1 MIRYFFE
8 RVIRMERQEF
18 DEIILKNAESFFDYF
33 RLACIAVRNEKV
45 AETSAFLEKTFEK
58 LGAKKVEQ
66 WREEGANPVVFAEF
80 SGKSKET
87 ILFYN
92 HYDVQPPEPV
102 EEWNSDPFEPTIE
115 DERLIVRGACDDKG
129 ELVMRLALL
138 KYFNEHGGLP
148 VNVKFFVEGEEEVGS
163 PNVEKYIQAHLD
175 ELKCDACIWEGGQK
189 DANERFEIVVGLKG
203 IVAFEAEVKTSN
215 GDLHSSKSCYAPNA
229 AVRLTKGLAS
239 LFDDSGKILVEG
251 LNLTEDSLDR
261 TERALVKKMRC
272 NQKELKEND
281 GIIEDL
287 ITDDVSSAIVCE
299 PSLSINGLS
308 AGYEA
313 DGIKTIIPGFAKA
326 KLDCRLAPCQDPEES
341 FEKIQAQLE
350 KNGYPDIRL
359 TYLTGQP
366 GYRSDVHS
374 PFVKMVLKQA
384 EEIFGADGT
393 SYVLNSPIAG
403 PAYAFGRNLKV
414 PIAGFGIGYPGQKMH
429 APNENIRLS
438 DFCDAAWYL
447 KCLLE
452 KYR

>member
-1 MIRYFFE
+1 M
-8 RVIRMERQEF
+8 
-18 DEIILKNAESFFDYF
+18 
-33 RLACIAVRNEKV
+33 
-45 AETSAFLEKTFEK
+45 TPAF
-58 LGAKKVEQ
+58 
-66 WREEGANPVVFAEF
+66 
-80 SGKSKET
+80 GK
-87 ILFYN
+87 
-92 HYDVQPPEPV
+92 
-102 EEWNSDPFEPTIE
+102 
-115 DERLIVRGACDDKG
+115 
-129 ELVMRLALL
+129 
-138 KYFNEHGGLP
+138 
-148 VNVKFFVEGEEEVGS
+148 
-163 PNVEKYIQAHLD
+163 
-175 ELKCDACIWEGGQK
+175 GGQK
-189 DANERFEIVVGLKG
+189 DANERFEIVGGLKG

-287 ITDDVSSAIVCE
+287 ITDDVSSALVCE

-313 DGIKTIIPGFAKA
+313 DGIKTIIPGLAKA

>member
-8 RVIRMERQEF
+8 RVRRMERQEF

-33 RLACIAVRNEKV
+33 RLACIAVRNEEV
-45 AETSAFLEKTFEK
+45 AETSAFLEKTFEE
-58 LGAKKVEQ
+58 LGAKKFEQ
-66 WREEGANPVVFAEF
+66 CREEGANPVVFAEF

-189 DANERFEIVVGLKG
+189 DANERFEIVGGLKG

-281 GIIEDL
+281 GI
-287 ITDDVSSAIVCE
+287 
-299 PSLSINGLS
+299 
-308 AGYEA
+308 
-313 DGIKTIIPGFAKA
+313 KTIIPGFAKA

-359 TYLTGQP
+359 TYLTGQT

>member
-1 MIRYFFE
+1 
-8 RVIRMERQEF
+8 
-18 DEIILKNAESFFDYF
+18 
-33 RLACIAVRNEKV
+33 
-45 AETSAFLEKTFEK
+45 
-58 LGAKKVEQ
+58 
-66 WREEGANPVVFAEF
+66 
-80 SGKSKET
+80 
-87 ILFYN
+87 
-92 HYDVQPPEPV
+92 
-102 EEWNSDPFEPTIE
+102 
-115 DERLIVRGACDDKG
+115 
-129 ELVMRLALL
+129 
-138 KYFNEHGGLP
+138 
-148 VNVKFFVEGEEEVGS
+148 
-163 PNVEKYIQAHLD
+163 
-175 ELKCDACIWEGGQK
+175 
-189 DANERFEIVVGLKG
+189 
-203 IVAFEAEVKTSN
+203 
-215 GDLHSSKSCYAPNA
+215 
-229 AVRLTKGLAS
+229 
-239 LFDDSGKILVEG
+239 
-251 LNLTEDSLDR
+251 
-261 TERALVKKMRC
+261 MRC

-287 ITDDVSSAIVCE
+287 ITDDVSSALVCE

-326 KLDCRLAPCQDPEES
+326 KLDCRLAPGQDPEES

-414 PIAGFGIGYPGQKMH
+414 PIAGFGIGYLGQKMH